1 MCSSGLCATIFI
13 GKTLKT
19 PILLLES
26 KSAQGS
32 LSVSDLCN
40 ATSCL
45 NSKDAYDKIITD
57 NAFYLNVREE
67 FEKVGEIC
75 FLLLGILFETNL
87 VNYNPVQPGVAFHTK
102 ANLLIW
108 RVPAYSLWRCAH
120 NILTLSLRRP
130 LPQFL
135 G

>member
-1 MCSSGLCATIFI
+1 MFLRTCATIFI

-40 ATSCL
+40 GTTCL

-75 FLLLGILFETNL
+75 FLLLNILFETNL
-87 VNYNPVQPGVAFHTK
+87 VNYNPAQPGVAFHTK
-102 ANLLIW
+102 INSSLFQLI
-108 RVPAYSLWRCAH
+108 PYGGAPIIY
-120 NILTLSLRRP
+120 
-130 LPQFL
+130 
-135 G
+135 

>member
-1 MCSSGLCATIFI
+1 MCSSGHCATIFI

-19 PILLLES
+19 PILFLES
-26 KSAQGS
+26 KSAEGS

-57 NAFYLNVREE
+57 NTFYLNVREE

-75 FLLLGILFETNL
+75 FLLLSILFETNL

-102 ANLLIW
+102 TNLDL
-108 RVPAYSLWRCAH
+108 ACSSLF
-120 NILTLSLRRP
+120 LMEMRP
-130 LPQFL
+130 
-135 G
+135 